1 MPETPAA
8 RTATAV
14 GPVPELPETM
24 RAAVYDGPGDP
35 SVLRIAQ
42 VPRVLRLRDEV
53 LVEVIAAGVNPL
65 DVKTRAGRGVTPG
78 IADYPAV
85 LGLDFSGVVVQAPY
99 AAHPLQPGDEVY
111 GLLPFPRSGGAYA
124 EYVSAPSLA
133 VARKPSSLSHV
144 EAAAVPCAALTA
156 WGMVVEIAK
165 VHEGSRVLVHA
176 GAGGVGHFAVQF
188 AAYFGGQ
195 VTATASTENAAWLH
209 SLGAHR
215 VIDYRTERFEDVLDE
230 VDVVIDLVGN
240 VHDDTG
246 SRSLGLLRP
255 GGILVN
261 APTGSW
267 PTLADEAAAAGV
279 RASGF
284 QVAGNAQTLSVIGRL
299 IESGDVSVHVSSV
312 HPLEQAAEAHAAVE
326 TGRTRGK
333 RVLRVREG

>member
-1 MPETPAA
+1 MPETPSS

-14 GPVPELPETM
+14 SPAPELPETM
-24 RAAVYDGPGDP
+24 RAVVYDGPGDA

-53 LVEVIAAGVNPL
+53 LVEVVAAGVNPL

-78 IADYPAV
+78 ITGYPAV

-111 GLLPFPRSGGAYA
+111 GLLPFPRGEGAYA
-124 EYVSAPSLA
+124 EYVSVPSLA

-215 VIDYRTERFEDVLDE
+215 VIDHRSERFEDVLDE
-230 VDVVIDLVGN
+230 VDVVIDLIGN
-240 VHDDTG
+240 VQDGIG
-246 SRSLGLLRP
+246 SRSLSLLRP

-267 PTLADEAAAAGV
+267 PTMADEAAAAGV

-284 QVAGNAQTLSVIGRL
+284 QVAGNAQTLAVIGRL
-299 IESGDVSVHVSSV
+299 IDSGDVSVHVSSV
-312 HPLEQAAEAHAAVE
+312 HPLEEAAAAHEAVE